1 MPRDESAGQKP
12 CCMISEILEE
22 AGLDRQKVRD
32 LRRQVLQ
39 GIVLMCQWQLERME
53 RTTDSAGPRA
63 GVGKKARKVSLD

>member
-1 MPRDESAGQKP
+1 MPRDEPAGKKP

-32 LRRQVLQ
+32 LRKQVLQ

-53 RTTDSAGPRA
+53 RTAPAAGAAR
-63 GVGKKARKVSLD
+63 GGKKARKVSLD